1 MKTLKLF
8 VCGIFIVSMSSC
20 AAVTDKIASEYMK
33 DYEIDDMYETFDMTI
48 FNDFYDKCTVEEL
61 KRQHGEPDRILDS
74 EDYADFKI
82 LVYRF
87 KGYSIDCYVK
97 KNGNVVE
104 FIYYSPND
112 IFPADKFFRNK
123 KALEIN
129 TNDNK
134 PISYY
139 ADMNK
144 NMLRLLRPS
153 AEYNKKN
160 INGFSCIAL
169 NDVSELVRSDIDYDL
184 QYVNK
189 NGPFFVGTFDILK
202 SIEKNGKSLLFEMEF
217 LEEENYSVHD
227 IVEKNHKYIPAL
239 AIRMFNQ
246 NGPCSLLAKKML
258 RGEYSAEFKFVGSRT
273 KAIVRKNIDFGKMF
287 AESPTN
293 AEVLNAEITYDNS
306 NLFIDNSEDFTY
318 KDIIISDGYI
328 TLPFEVR
335 NDSDVVVAD
344 STKVQE
350 IQKREIRKSFYD
362 DDNPTKKYLQL
373 AYRNELG
380 IRYIWNYIDKGVTIR
395 ACYPWDEVKSILF
408 RKEN

>member
-1 MKTLKLF
+1 
-8 VCGIFIVSMSSC
+8 MS
-20 AAVTDKIASEYMK
+20 AI
-33 DYEIDDMYETFDMTI
+33 
-48 FNDFYDKCTVEEL
+48 
-61 KRQHGEPDRILDS
+61 P
-74 EDYADFKI
+74 
-82 LVYRF
+82 
-87 KGYSIDCYVK
+87 
-97 KNGNVVE
+97 
-104 FIYYSPND
+104 YYSPND

-258 RGEYSAEFKFVGSRT
+258 RGGYSAEFKIVGSRT

-293 AEVLNAEITYDNS
+293 AEVLNAEIIYDNS

-318 KDIIISDGYI
+318 KDIVISDGYI

-373 AYRNELG
+373 AYRNGLG